1 MGKMI
6 HEALSRSIIG
16 IAMEVLNE
24 LKPGLDEKLYE
35 RAMAIEL
42 RRCGHAVALQS
53 SFPVFYRG
61 EMIGNLIPDMIVDD
75 LVIVDGKVVSAFT
88 DSHAAQMIGYLNITG
103 LKLALLLNFKNASLT
118 WKRVVNERVHENVI
132 PPDLHSPIRE
142 IRVIRGQKMP
152 SIDKLFEVLV
162 NEGASDLHIG
172 EGQPP
177 KIRKHGDV
185 MAICEKPLRRD
196 ELVNMLSE
204 VCGPKGWT
212 LFEERGDFDFAYEMD
227 EKSRF
232 RCNFLKQTNG
242 YGAVFRLIPTRIA
255 SLAELGIPAVVRQF
269 GDLRGGLVLITG
281 PTGSGKSTTLA
292 ALIDYINTNYARHII
307 TIEEPIEFV
316 HHNKRS
322 IMTQREVPEHS
333 STFPAGLKAAM
344 REDCDIV
351 LVGEMRDLE
360 TVSLALTAAETGLL
374 VFGTLHTNN
383 ARKTIDRMID
393 VFPADKQ
400 PQARTMLANSLR
412 GVLAQ
417 LLLKRAD
424 GTGRNAVNEILISSS
439 AVSSIIREGA
449 TQKLQDVIVSGK
461 GQGMQFMDDAIWTL
475 LQQGIVSPHE
485 AFMKAI
491 DKNLFKKFL
500 PADEAGL
507 ANSAGSS
514 PDDEQRP
521 LGDFVKGQARKA

>member
-1 MGKMI
+1 
-6 HEALSRSIIG
+6 
-16 IAMEVLNE
+16 
-24 LKPGLDEKLYE
+24 
-35 RAMAIEL
+35 MA
-42 RRCGHAVALQS
+42 
-53 SFPVFYRG
+53 Y
-61 EMIGNLIPDMIVDD
+61 
-75 LVIVDGKVVSAFT
+75 
-88 DSHAAQMIGYLNITG
+88 
-103 LKLALLLNFKNASLT
+103 
-118 WKRVVNERVHENVI
+118 
-132 PPDLHSPIRE
+132 
-142 IRVIRGQKMP
+142 
-152 SIDKLFEVLV
+152 IDQFFEVLI
-162 NEGASDLHIG
+162 NAGASDLHLG
-172 EGQPP
+172 ETQPP
-177 KIRKHGDV
+177 KIRRHGEMLPIRNEV
-185 MAICEKPLRRD
+185 LTRD
-196 ELVNMLSE
+196 EMAYMMSE
-204 VCGPKGWT
+204 ICGM
-212 LFEERGDFDFAYEMD
+212 ERWDRFNETGDLDFAYEMD
-227 EKSRF
+227 EHSRF

-255 SLAELGIPAVVRQF
+255 TLEELGIPPIVKQF
-269 GDLRGGLVLITG
+269 GDLRGGLVLVTG

-292 ALIDYINTNYARHII
+292 ALVDYINTTYSRHIV

-316 HHNKRS
+316 HNNKLS
-322 IMTQREVPEHS
+322 IITQREVPEHS
-333 STFPAGLKAAM
+333 STFPAGLKAAL

-424 GTGRNAVNEILISSS
+424 GSGRLAVNEILISSN

-461 GQGMQFMDDAIWTL
+461 GQGMQFMDDAIWAL
-475 LQQGIVSPHE
+475 LQQGAVSPHE

-500 PADEAGL
+500 PPDEQGF
-507 ANSAGSS
+507 ANSAGAA

-521 LGDFVKGQARKA
+521 PGDFVKGRRQKG